1 MTHPILRQRGVSRK
15 VATYPISFLSAGLKT
30 KSGVG
35 GGEGGQRNAKKCL
48 DLIKVNFINDEKRG
62 IWYNIMRV

>member
-15 VATYPISFLSAGLKT
+15 VATYPNTFLAAGVKT
-30 KSGVG
+30 KREVVWG
-35 GGEGGQRNAKKCL
+35 GGGQRNGKKSL